1 MDLQKSWESGPD
13 DAFSGGLVINMMSS
27 MQKTVEGVKSM
38 LGTAATNLLGNFQ
51 TNAEL
56 VQTVNSIIEQFV
68 LKSLEID
75 CRLVQEEETVRLEV
89 CLKNSSQFQL
99 TDVMCYL
106 TVHAD
111 GTTGELDANGSPPD
125 ADLSLVP
132 RAEGPCHKRSRT
144 NKGGDSTC
152 SNNNGGG
159 VPTSVLGPSDLQMY
173 SSWRGSVCLRWG
185 NNVFLPKQ
193 YHVLLEVRLP
203 SPGSGVELSKTH
215 THTIQVTDQCTFSHA
230 SGAMSDVKSF
240 GGRTL
245 LVDGPRLRQ
254 LCRVP
259 PTEGLTPN
267 TLVLVTHKCNELL
280 ELLVQNTTQDDFSKV
295 LLSTRCDL
303 SQGQEAMVAWLQ
315 EELK

>member
-1 MDLQKSWESGPD
+1 MDVQKARESGAD
-13 DAFSGGLVINMMSS
+13 DAFSGGIVINMMSS
-27 MQKTVEGVKSM
+27 MQKTVEGVKTM

-51 TNAEL
+51 NNAEL

-75 CRLVQEEETVRLEV
+75 CRLVPEEDTVRLEV

-99 TDVMCYL
+99 TDVMCYM

-111 GTTGELDANGSPPD
+111 GTTAELDANGSPPD
-125 ADLSLVP
+125 PDLSLVP
-132 RAEGPCHKRSRT
+132 RPERPCAKRSRT
-144 NKGGDSTC
+144 NSGGDSSC
-152 SNNNGGG
+152 NNNGA
-159 VPTSVLGPSDLQMY
+159 TSVLGPSDLQMY
-173 SSWRGSVCLRWG
+173 SSWRGSVCLAWG
-185 NNVFLPKQ
+185 NVCLPKQ
-193 YHVLLEVRLP
+193 YHILLEVRLP

-215 THTIQVTDQCTFSHA
+215 THTIQVTDQCTFSYT
-230 SGAMSDVKSF
+230 SGSLADVKSF
-240 GGRTL
+240 SGRTV
-245 LVDGPRLRQ
+245 LVDGPRLRR

-259 PTEGLTPN
+259 PTEGLLPN

-280 ELLVQNTTQDDFSKV
+280 ELLVQNSTPDDFSKV
-295 LLSTRCDL
+295 MLCTRCDL